1 MDLLAPI
8 KKVVN
13 KVKDVVDKVSDSID
27 KEAGEAKNSERL
39 QKWKKKFETAK
50 ASHNVDLMDER
61 EYLYLGNRM
70 VDKNINSKDLPTK
83 HANNVYNI
91 VFEFIETQVNTQIP
105 QPSVKS
111 MRQEFAEQARMI
123 EDSVTNTLKRIDIED
138 INDAN
143 ERITPVQGYSIMEL
157 AWNPD
162 IKHQRYRGDLELYSR
177 HPKQLIPQPRVYRLQ
192 KMDYF
197 FILSTVTSDYV
208 ERRYGKDLD
217 REQEQFTENTSLA
230 GTTSVNNNR
239 SSLTG
244 DGTLTEI
251 VCWYKDEDGDIGKF
265 VWVNDTVLED
275 LPKYFFRRV
284 RRCEECGQISYED
297 VCENTINVDGI
308 GMECGSKRFKTHVE
322 DKEVL
327 YEDKVIGDGTT
338 VHAGTEVPYF
348 IPPVYPEVI
357 RRNVPRNFDFGG
369 QSDVD
374 VIRDQQDAIKKAVTK
389 MEEKVMK
396 SGSIIKQPENLNLAI
411 SNVTYQLAKGS
422 IQDLQGLGKV
432 DLQADIGQEI
442 IFIEKQY
449 EHAQSMLGITNSFQG
464 KEDNSAKSGIAKQ
477 IQVQQASGRLQSKQ
491 YNKNASFK
499 ELFELMF
506 YFKLAFYDEPRP
518 YLSKDID
525 GNDAYKDFDKYKFLM
540 RDDNGELYYN
550 TDFLFSADVGSGL
563 PKDPI
568 FMYNQI
574 KEMLGMGAIDKLQY
588 WTILESLNFP
598 MAKQIKSQIEEQMQ
612 QEAMM
617 QQGMAQGAPPAPQ
630 SPEQLLATL
639 SPEQLE
645 QLQSLPPEEQQALMQ
660 QAMGGAA

>member
-1 MDLLAPI
+1 MDLLAPF
-8 KKVVN
+8 KKVVS
-13 KVKDVVDKVSDSID
+13 KVKELIDRESDEIEKD
-27 KEAGEAKNSERL
+27 AKL
-39 QKWKKKFETAK
+39 QKWKKKFDTAK

-61 EYLYLGNRM
+61 EYLYLGNRA

-111 MRQEFAEQARMI
+111 MREEFADQAHMI
-123 EDSVTNTLKRIDIED
+123 EDSVSNSLKRLDIED

-162 IKHQRYRGDLELYSR
+162 YKHQRYQGDLELHSR

-197 FILSTVTSDYV
+197 FVLSTVTADYV

-217 REQEQFTENTSLA
+217 REPEQYTENTSLA
-230 GTTSVNNNR
+230 GTTSVSNNKASAN
-239 SSLTG
+239 G
-244 DGTLTEI
+244 DGTVTEI

-265 VWVNDTVLED
+265 VWVNETVLED
-275 LPKYFFRRV
+275 LPKFFFRRV

-297 VCENTINVDGI
+297 VCESKVDVEGLEL
-308 GMECGSKRFKTHVE
+308 ECGSQRFKTHIE
-322 DKEVL
+322 DKETL
-327 YEDKVIGDGTT
+327 YEDKIIGDGTM
-338 VHAGTEVPYF
+338 VPAGTEVPYF
-348 IPPVYPEVI
+348 IPQMYPIVI

-374 VIRDQQDAIKKAVTK
+374 VIRDQQDAIKKVVTK
-389 MEEKVMK
+389 MEEKVMQ
-396 SGSIIKQPENLNLAI
+396 SGSIIKMPEDLNVTI
-411 SNVTYQLAKGS
+411 TNVTYQIIKGTV
-422 IQDLQGLGKV
+422 QQLGAIGSE
-432 DLQADIGQEI
+432 DLQAEIGQDMA
-442 IFIEKQY
+442 FLDKLY
-449 EHAQSMLGITNSFQG
+449 DHAQSTLGITNSFQG

-491 YNKNASFK
+491 YNKNAAFK
-499 ELFELMF
+499 ELFELML

-518 YLSKDID
+518 YLTKDID
-525 GNDAYKDFDKYKFLM
+525 GNDEYKDFDRYKFLM
-540 RDDNGELYYN
+540 TDDNGELYYN

-617 QQGMAQGAPPAPQ
+617 MQGAEAGQPAPQ
-630 SPEQLLATL
+630 SPEQILGSL

-645 QLQSLPPEEQQALMQ
+645 QFKSLPPEEQEAILQQAL
-660 QAMGGAA
+660 GGAA